1 MSTHPARI
9 FASVLLLGGGFVVG
23 VTALAIGL
31 ARLLVDAGAT
41 VRPADA
47 ALLADLV
54 PVLPFIVAFCAP
66 QPRRRRRARGRA
78 ERGPTRW
85 RSASR
90 SSRVVTGVTGLLLI
104 VAGSDPFASSVS
116 GHATAN
122 GIGIVGAFTVAYVA
136 VLVAIADARQPHR
149 LAQGAVA

>member
-9 FASVLLLGGGFVVG
+9 FASVLLLGGGLVVG

-31 ARLLVDAGAT
+31 ARVLVDAGAP

-54 PVLPFIVAFCAP
+54 PVLPFIVAFSVGSLVAAVGLAGE
-66 QPRRRRRARGRA
+66 RAWA
-78 ERGPTRW
+78 ENLAIGV
-85 RSASR
+85 SIVG
-90 SSRVVTGVTGLLLI
+90 VVTGLTGLFVT

-116 GHATAN
+116 AHATSD
-122 GIGIVGAFTVAYVA
+122 GIGIVGAFTVASVA
-136 VLVAIADARQPHR
+136 VLAAIAEARQGRR
-149 LAQGAVA
+149 LSLGAAS

>member
-1 MSTHPARI
+1 MSTHPTRI

-47 ALLADLV
+47 ALLGDLV
-54 PVLPFIVAFCAP
+54 PVLPFIVAFALLSLV
-66 QPRRRRRARGRA
+66 AAVGLA
-78 ERGPTRW
+78 VEGAW
-85 RSASR
+85 ADALAVGVSIVAI
-90 SSRVVTGVTGLLLI
+90 VTGVTGLLLI

-149 LAQGAVA
+149 LARGAVA

>member
-1 MSTHPARI
+1 MSTHPTRI

-47 ALLADLV
+47 ALLGDLV
-54 PVLPFIVAFCAP
+54 PVLPFIVAFALLSLV
-66 QPRRRRRARGRA
+66 AAAGLA
-78 ERGPTRW
+78 VEGAW
-85 RSASR
+85 ADALAVGVSIVAI
-90 SSRVVTGVTGLLLI
+90 VTGVTGLLLI